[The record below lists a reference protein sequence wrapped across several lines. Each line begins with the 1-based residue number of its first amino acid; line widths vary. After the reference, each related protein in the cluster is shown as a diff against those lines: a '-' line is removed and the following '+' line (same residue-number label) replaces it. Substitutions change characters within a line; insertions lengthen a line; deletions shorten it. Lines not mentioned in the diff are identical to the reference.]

1 MFFFII
7 FGTKGRITNSGR
19 TDTLSNACPNC
30 KSDLR
35 LKDLSQWFTLF
46 FIPIFPMKKVDT
58 FYQCESCDKSYKE
71 SAREKLLENAKIM
84 NMSAEEKEKFEK
96 EAKDLFM
103 KTLVACMTLM
113 AKIDGEIHESEIAV
127 INEVME
133 KAPDIKD
140 QLRIMMEKISEEDA
154 AEPFVHDL
162 LKKCRKSL
170 TSEAV
175 LSLLA
180 NAMKVLAADG
190 KIDKEEER
198 LMKDYLELCGFPK
211 AFYNLLLDKYK
222 AKVQVN

>member
-7 FGTKGRITNSGR
+7 FGTKGRITYSGSS
-19 TDTLSNACPNC
+19 DTLEKACPNC
-30 KSDLR
+30 RSDLR

-46 FIPIFPMKKVDT
+46 FIPIFPIKKVDT
-58 FYQCESCDKSYKE
+58 FYQCEKCERSYKQ
-71 SAREKLLENAKIM
+71 SARDKLLENAKIM
-84 NMSAEEKEKFEK
+84 SMSDEEKEQFEK

-113 AKIDGEIHESEIAV
+113 AKIDGELHEKELAV
-127 INEVME
+127 IKEVIE

-140 QLRIMMEKISEEDA
+140 QLRIMMEKITEEDS
-154 AEPFVHDL
+154 AEPYVHDL
-162 LKKCRKSL
+162 LKKCKKSL

-180 NAMKVLAADG
+180 NAMKVLTADG
-190 KIDKEEER
+190 KIEKEEER

-211 AFYNLLLDKYK
+211 SFYNLLLEKYK
-222 AKVQVN
+222 TNVQAN